1 MTENTMKPV
10 SVDRRRPIR
19 VTLIHNPKAGAST
32 PWKAEQLLDLIRRAG
47 HRPRY
52 QSSKD
57 ENWDN
62 VLKEPADLVAIAG
75 GDGIVDKVAKCMMG
89 LETPLAILPL
99 GTANNVFKTLY
110 PSADIEDLVFG
121 WAKAKPRSCDLGIA
135 RGPWGESSFI
145 ESFGIGLLARM
156 ILNGD
161 PRGNAAAP
169 DPVEQPEA
177 FFQQMT
183 ELSGAYP
190 VHRLKVALDGQDL
203 SGEYLMLEAMNMKFA
218 GSNFCLAPDA
228 QPDDHLL
235 DVALADTGQ
244 REPFISFL
252 RARANNPAEP
262 ARFPIHQGRSLQVEF
277 KSHDAHF
284 DDQVWPDQSS
294 SFPHSAT
301 AQVSLQAK
309 AVHFLVPDAD

>member
-1 MTENTMKPV
+1 M
-10 SVDRRRPIR
+10 
-19 VTLIHNPKAGAST
+19 
-32 PWKAEQLLDLIRRAG
+32 RRAG
-47 HRPRY
+47 HRAHY

-57 ENWDN
+57 ENWER

-75 GDGIVDKVAKCMMG
+75 GDGIVGRVAKSMIEQ
-89 LETPLAILPL
+89 ETPLAILPL

-121 WAKAKPRSCDLGIA
+121 WARARPRSCDLGIA
-135 RGPWGESSFI
+135 RGPWGEASFI

-161 PRGNAAAP
+161 PRGNATTH

-183 ELSGAYP
+183 ELSRAYP

-218 GSNFCLAPDA
+218 GSNLYLASNA
-228 QPDDHLL
+228 QQDDGLL
-235 DVALADTGQ
+235 DIVLAGAEQ
-244 REPFISFL
+244 RDLFISFL
-252 RARANNPAEP
+252 QGRVDDPAKP

-277 KSHDAHF
+277 NSRDVHI
-284 DDQVWPDQSS
+284 DDQVWPDRSS

-301 AQVSLQAK
+301 AELSVQAK
-309 AVHFLVPDAD
+309 AVQFLVPYAG